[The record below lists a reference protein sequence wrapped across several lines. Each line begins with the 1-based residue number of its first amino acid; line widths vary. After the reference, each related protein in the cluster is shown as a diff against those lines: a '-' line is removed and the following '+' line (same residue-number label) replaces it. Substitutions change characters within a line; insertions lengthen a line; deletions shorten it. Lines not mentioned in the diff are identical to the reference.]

1 MGSARRMR
9 RTIGQDGALYPD
21 PNAPRRAGWL
31 DVVIIALAVAFV
43 VYVYGRVSD
52 VLVYKWDWS
61 FLPGFFLRFDQ
72 ESGSWQANLL
82 LKGFL
87 ATIRLSVLAMVIAS
101 IIGLVLGVMRTSTRL
116 LPRMVASAYVG
127 LIRNTPPL
135 VFIFVFY
142 FFISSQI
149 MPLLGIDRWARSL
162 GDEQGWLF
170 ELLLGEPKLL
180 ENMISGVFCL
190 AMFEAAY
197 ITEIV
202 RAGIQAV
209 PKGQVEAGQSLGL
222 SRYHVF
228 GDVVLPQALQK
239 VTPPL
244 ANQFIM
250 LVKNSAIVALISVQE
265 LTFLGTEIAVSTRKP
280 FETWITIAAMY
291 FVLCYGLAQLFGR
304 IERRSRRG
312 QR

>member
-1 MGSARRMR
+1 MTTTSGSPRGRSTPKA
-9 RTIGQDGALYPD
+9 
-21 PNAPRRAGWL
+21 APWG
-31 DVVIIALAVAFV
+31 DVVIVLLVLALI

-61 FLPGFFLRFDQ
+61 FLPGFFLRFDE
-72 ESGSWQANLL
+72 ESGSWQANIL

-87 ATIRLSVLAMVIAS
+87 ATIRLSILAMVIAS
-101 IIGLVLGVMRTSTRL
+101 IVGLVLGVMRTMKRL
-116 LPRMVASAYVG
+116 LPRMIASAYVG
-127 LIRNTPPL
+127 LIRNIPPL

-149 MPLLGIDRWARSL
+149 MPLFGIDRWVRGL
-162 GDEQGWLF
+162 DGEQGWLF
-170 ELLLGEPKLL
+170 ELLLGEPRLL
-180 ENMISGVFCL
+180 ENMISGVLCL

-202 RAGIQAV
+202 RAGIQAI
-209 PKGQVEAGQSLGL
+209 PRGQIEAGESLGL
-222 SRYHVF
+222 SRFDVF
-228 GDVVLPQALQK
+228 RDVVLPQALLK

-280 FETWITIAAMY
+280 FETWITIAGMY
-291 FVLCYGLAQLFGR
+291 FLLCYSLAWLFGR
-304 IERRSRRG
+304 IERRSRRFE
-312 QR
+312 R